1 MNEINY
7 NETVV
12 IPVLQKK
19 YQELVNN
26 NLILELSLI
35 VEQNKNKDLQIKIT
49 ELQKKLETTSTNA
62 SKKKEITWFN

>member
-62 SKKKEITWFN
+62 SKKKEIT

>member
-62 SKKKEITWFN
+62 FKKKEIT

>member
-62 SKKKEITWFN
+62 SKKKEIV